1 MFSQKNFFFFLKKMD
16 LLENVFQKKLFFFLK
31 KMDLLENVFQKNLF
45 SFFFKKMDILE
56 NVFQKRLFSFFLKNV
71 WNKEK
76 HVGVISEG
84 EYKLRE
90 NIDNVEER

>member
-1 MFSQKNFFFFLKKMD
+1 MD
-16 LLENVFQKKLFFFLK
+16 L
-31 KMDLLENVFQKNLF
+31 
-45 SFFFKKMDILE
+45 LE

-90 NIDNVEER
+90 HTDNAEER

>member
-1 MFSQKNFFFFLKKMD
+1 MFSKKNFFFLKK
-16 LLENVFQKKLFFFLK
+16 NGFTR
-31 KMDLLENVFQKNLF
+31 NVFQKNLF

-90 NIDNVEER
+90 HTDNAEER